1 MRALARTSFKCC
13 EHEPVQIRGNTIS
26 SSSYRMKMM
35 TTTSTVSSTVG
46 MTTSGTSDKP
56 GLSGG
61 ALAGITALVII
72 IILLTIIAI
81 LVVII
86 VVLWRTRKKQNQAGT
101 ASVTINVD
109 DSTCSILAGYN
120 GKLEVSV

>member
-1 MRALARTSFKCC
+1 
-13 EHEPVQIRGNTIS
+13 
-26 SSSYRMKMM
+26 MM
-35 TTTSTVSSTVG
+35 NATSTVSPTVG
-46 MTTSGTSDKP
+46 MTTSGTP

-61 ALAGITALVII
+61 ALVGITALVIF
-72 IILLTIIAI
+72 IILFTIIAI

-109 DSTCSILAGYN
+109 DSTYSILAGYN
-120 GKLEVSV
+120 GKLEV

>member
-1 MRALARTSFKCC
+1 
-13 EHEPVQIRGNTIS
+13 
-26 SSSYRMKMM
+26 MM
-35 TTTSTVSSTVG
+35 NATSTVSPTVG
-46 MTTSGTSDKP
+46 MTTSGTP

-61 ALAGITALVII
+61 ALVGITALVIF

-86 VVLWRTRKKQNQAGT
+86 VALWRTRRKQKQKQAGT

-109 DSTCSILAGYN
+109 DSTYSILAGYN
-120 GKLEVSV
+120 GKLEV